1 MSRLVAALL
10 IALPMAAQAAEGMP
24 QLNFRNPLTTSQVIW
39 MFVIFFVFYLLVSQ
53 WGLPRVA
60 SVLEERE
67 SAVNADLEAARL
79 AKEQSE
85 HAVTELL
92 QTTAHARAEAQAAI
106 AAAAD
111 KAKQEAA
118 AHAQEVQA

>member
-1 MSRLVAALL
+1 MSRLIVVVLVT
-10 IALPMAAQAAEGMP
+10 IPMAAQAQGMP

-39 MFVIFFVFYLLVSQ
+39 MFVIFFVFYLLIAH

-67 SAVNADLEAARL
+67 SAINADLEAARL
-79 AKEQSE
+79 AKEQSD

-106 AAAAD
+106 AASAD
-111 KAKQEAA
+111 KVKQEAA
-118 AHAQEVQA
+118 AKAQQTQ